1 MHMKYKVRQQLAQQQ
16 AKAAA
21 MRRRLRLFTG
31 AAVVVFTGAFAAP
44 ATAPTIFKVRPGDT
58 FSGIAARL
66 TGNAREWNKLYD
78 PQRSQ
83 LPDPNLILPG
93 MRLQLVAEPDGTRYL
108 RAATATQ
115 LAQARSER
123 NKRVAANKPNNTTAV
138 AGTSKVSTPP
148 TAAPAPTVAM
158 AKPAATLP
166 PPVLPSS
173 AALAALNK
181 TAPLA
186 QSSKPA
192 ALPTPAVVAPKPTLA
207 AAVPPLPAPAATPAA
222 QVVAAKPS
230 MVPVPVPVPA
240 LPPAAPQTLAKAA
253 PQLSAA
259 APSPTAV
266 PTSIGTPSS
275 LSAPVPVP
283 VPVPL
288 PAQTQ
293 AAAPDAKPMAKPSPS
308 ATAGGQLSTAVTPV
322 VPSLSP
328 AAPVAPVA
336 PVATVATTTATK
348 SVAGSPSPANVP
360 VPLPAG
366 LLATAPVAAAAAVA
380 ATTAT
385 SAQADTRTAPAL
397 SAGGDT
403 LVIGVMPNI
412 NATVLMAQYDNLKS
426 YLERSTSQ
434 KVRIVVPVSLKAYFE
449 ATMKGEYD
457 LAVGAPHFAR
467 LAQADARMVPVA
479 MYEPR
484 TNAQFITAVDGPLKS
499 ARELRGKA
507 VVFANPQSLVALYGR
522 QWLSQQSLEAGKDYE
537 VKAARTDL
545 GVGRMLLSG
554 DAVAAVMSG
563 SEFRSLPPE
572 EAARLK
578 IVEVFARI
586 PNFVILAHPRLGSE
600 RTAKIKAKLQSFLAD
615 KTEGMAFAKATGVSG
630 IVDADEATLRE
641 LDPFITATRRLMV
654 PSP

>member
-1 MHMKYKVRQQLAQQQ
+1 MKYKVRQQLAQQH

-21 MRRRLRLFTG
+21 LRRRLRLFTG
-31 AAVVVFTGAFAAP
+31 AAVVVFTGAFALP

-93 MRLQLVAEPDGTRYL
+93 MRLQLVAEADGTRYL
-108 RAATATQ
+108 RAATPRQ
-115 LAQARSER
+115 LAEARAER
-123 NKRVAANKPNNTTAV
+123 NKRLAQAKQNTTSAV
-138 AGTSKVSTPP
+138 ADSSKVSTPP
-148 TAAPAPTVAM
+148 TPVPTPTPAAAPVPKVAA

-166 PPVLPSS
+166 PPVVPSP

-181 TAPLA
+181 AA
-186 QSSKPA
+186 PA
-192 ALPTPAVVAPKPTLA
+192 AEPAKPMAVPTPAAVAPKPVLA
-207 AAVPPLPAPAATPAA
+207 AVAPPAPPP
-222 QVVAAKPS
+222 VVAAAKPAT
-230 MVPVPVPVPA
+230 VPVPVPV
-240 LPPAAPQTLAKAA
+240 LLPAAPQPVAKAVAPAPAA

-259 APSPTAV
+259 AMPTPA
-266 PTSIGTPSS
+266 GMPSS

-283 VPVPL
+283 VPVPM
-288 PAQTQ
+288 PAQSQTL
-293 AAAPDAKPMAKPSPS
+293 AATPAAKPLPSV
-308 ATAGGQLSTAVTPV
+308 AVTPV
-322 VPSLSP
+322 VPSLTP

-336 PVATVATTTATK
+336 AATK
-348 SVAGSPSPANVP
+348 AVNTAAPGTVP

-366 LLATAPVAAAAAVA
+366 LVAAAPVAATAAAAAVA
-380 ATTAT
+380 TTTTT
-385 SAQADTRTAPAL
+385 SAQADTRSAPAL

-412 NATVLMAQYDNLKS
+412 NATILMAQYDNLKS
-426 YLERSTSQ
+426 YLERTTSQ
-434 KVRIVVPVSLKAYFE
+434 KVRIVVPVSMKAYFD

-499 ARELRGKA
+499 ARELRGKG

-537 VKAARTDL
+537 VKTARTDL

-563 SEFRSLPPE
+563 NEFRALPPE

-600 RTAKIKAKLQSFLAD
+600 RTAKVKAKLQSFLAD

-630 IVDADEATLRE
+630 IVDADETTLRE
-641 LDPFITATRRLMV
+641 LDPFIAATRRLMV

>member
-1 MHMKYKVRQQLAQQQ
+1 MKYKVRQQLAQQQ
-16 AKAAA
+16 AKATAL
-21 MRRRLRLFTG
+21 RRRLRLFTG
-31 AAVVVFTGAFAAP
+31 AAVVVFTGAFALP
-44 ATAPTIFKVRPGDT
+44 AAAPTIFKVRPGDT

-93 MRLQLVAEPDGTRYL
+93 MRLQLVAEADGTRYL
-108 RAATATQ
+108 RAATPTQ
-115 LAQARSER
+115 LAEARAER
-123 NKRVAANKPNNTTAV
+123 NKRLAAAKQNATTAV
-138 AGTSKVSTPP
+138 AASSKVSTPP
-148 TAAPAPTVAM
+148 TPVPTPAVAPVSVPKVAA
-158 AKPAATLP
+158 AKPTATLP
-166 PPVLPSS
+166 LPVVPSPS
-173 AALAALNK
+173 ALAALNK
-181 TAPLA
+181 AA
-186 QSSKPA
+186 PA
-192 ALPTPAVVAPKPTLA
+192 AEPAKPMAVPTPAAVAPKPVLA
-207 AAVPPLPAPAATPAA
+207 AVAPPATTP
-222 QVVAAKPS
+222 VVAAAKPAT
-230 MVPVPVPVPA
+230 VPVPVPVP
-240 LPPAAPQTLAKAA
+240 LPAAPQPLAKAVPSA
-253 PQLSAA
+253 PAAPPLSAA
-259 APSPTAV
+259 AMPGPAAGM
-266 PTSIGTPSS
+266 PPS

-283 VPVPL
+283 VPVPI

-293 AAAPDAKPMAKPSPS
+293 TLVAAPAAKPMPS
-308 ATAGGQLSTAVTPV
+308 AAVTPV
-322 VPSLSP
+322 VPTMTP

-336 PVATVATTTATK
+336 AATKAVNTAT
-348 SVAGSPSPANVP
+348 PATVP

-366 LLATAPVAAAAAVA
+366 LVAAAPVAAAAAAVA
-380 ATTAT
+380 ATTST
-385 SAQADTRTAPAL
+385 SAQADTRSAPGL

-412 NATVLMAQYDNLKS
+412 NATILMAQYDNLKS
-426 YLERSTSQ
+426 YLERTTSQ
-434 KVRIVVPVSLKAYFE
+434 KVRIVVPVSLKAYFD

-522 QWLSQQSLEAGKDYE
+522 QWLTQQSLEAGKDYE

-563 SEFRSLPPE
+563 NEFRALPPE

-600 RTAKIKAKLQSFLAD
+600 RTAKIKAKLQGFLAD

-630 IVDADEATLRE
+630 IVDADETTLRE
-641 LDPFITATRRLMV
+641 LDPFVATTRRLMV